1 MCTCIINQDIKA
13 KHGNLFVLSFCDHF
27 YSIIYQLCIFLRDK
41 DFELCTHIII
51 CYIYIMLTSKNELN
65 VLTLRF

>member
-27 YSIIYQLCIFLRDK
+27 NTTIYQLCIY
-41 DFELCTHIII
+41 FEGQRFRTLHT
-51 CYIYIMLTSKNELN
+51 YNEECLLFYLLYLHH
-65 VLTLRF
+65 VDI

>member
-27 YSIIYQLCIFLRDK
+27 NTTIYQLCIY
-41 DFELCTHIII
+41 FEGQIFRTQLHTF
-51 CYIYIMLTSKNELN
+51 NEECLLFYLLYLHH
-65 VLTLRF
+65 VDI